1 MISPQNK
8 KRILEAIVNRV
19 PQLECPMCH
28 HQQFTIADG
37 YVVDSIQ
44 DDYKNIILGGRKMI
58 PSILLVCT
66 HCGFISKHSLGVLGL
81 LDNKENEIV
90 K

>member
-1 MISPQNK
+1 MISSQDK
-8 KRILEAIVNRV
+8 QKILEAIIKKV
-19 PQLECPMCH
+19 PHMECPICH

-44 DDYKNIILGGRKMI
+44 DDYKKIILGSGKMI

-66 HCGFISKHSLGVLGL
+66 QCGFISKHSLGVLGL
-81 LDNKENEIV
+81 LNNNEG
-90 K
+90 KD